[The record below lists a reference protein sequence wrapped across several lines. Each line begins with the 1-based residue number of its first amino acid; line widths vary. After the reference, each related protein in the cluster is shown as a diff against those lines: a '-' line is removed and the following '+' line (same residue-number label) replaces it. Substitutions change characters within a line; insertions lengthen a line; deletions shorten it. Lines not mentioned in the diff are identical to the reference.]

1 MKNILYILEIRN
13 FFNNFVPW
21 MINLFTMK
29 FFQFFFN
36 AVIDSAPNA
45 VFTVNNL
52 KSENKN

>member
-1 MKNILYILEIRN
+1 
-13 FFNNFVPW
+13 

-52 KSENKN
+52 KSENKKLKRYGNKEQRTAVKES

>member
-29 FFQFFFN
+29 FFQFFFL
-36 AVIDSAPNA
+36 
-45 VFTVNNL
+45 TQ
-52 KSENKN
+52 